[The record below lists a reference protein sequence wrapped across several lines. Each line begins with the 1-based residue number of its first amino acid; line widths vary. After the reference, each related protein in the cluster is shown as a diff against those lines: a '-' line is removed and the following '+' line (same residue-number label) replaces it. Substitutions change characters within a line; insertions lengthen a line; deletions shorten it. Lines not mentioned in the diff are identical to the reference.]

1 MAERVCFCLNP
12 GYMTL
17 HRASRAF
24 ALALALVAAYGC
36 TGGLSCGSGSGCT
49 NAYVPIPADDP
60 RVPNGR
66 EPVDDGVRMRMTQA
80 ALDFL
85 ADNIRQI
92 IAGALGS
99 DPSNPIIMISQTNV
113 VDIGGG
119 VSLGVGPTE
128 THPYEIYIDGQALSD
143 NMILEFV
150 GDDAGETDAIR
161 VRAANVPVGLDAR
174 VFFET
179 DVLVTTATAACDLF
193 GTNGGLGGRPWF
205 TTLTL
210 DMLVKPRVGN
220 GAECDSGQGECL
232 KIDVDVTDASI
243 GSFSYDDLEVDKPY
257 SPCADDGL
265 GDCSEECSDTVF
277 LIDESGD
284 TECVGVCFIL
294 DVLVDGVAILAGLV
308 NDLIGGFLP
317 PILEGAIRN
326 ALDEFDGSPLAA
338 SGRLDLAAF
347 APGVLPDSALDVG
360 YGVGPTA
367 GAFDVNDPAN
377 TAGAQGMDIIFKSL
391 FEAAPS
397 LDDPAFPVPH
407 PCAKIIAGADFS
419 ALYGGFR
426 FEAPNA
432 EPLTG
437 VYDGAVY
444 HLGASLA
451 EDAVNQL
458 LFGVYNS
465 GALCLELSTDSV
477 HQLTGGAFPV
487 SAGLVDVLTGG
498 KLRQYAAPD
507 APVIIALNPSQPP
520 IITYGAGTDT
530 EGHLIID
537 WPKVEV
543 SFYVLMNERF
553 ARVFAVE
560 ADIDLQ
566 MTVFNE
572 PGTSTLH
579 IGIIDGPNIGG
590 FVETYNEL
598 LPGVA
603 FTEVLEGLIGTLFD
617 AALGDG
623 LAFDFD
629 VGPMLSDALGAPIYV
644 QMLGIETIPVGDPEF
659 LNVYLQLT
667 NTEPNPMFA
676 HTPPVRVLEREP
688 LDLPTPEARA
698 RALTDELRLQGV
710 DPDLEYLAQIDFGAW
725 RGPFK
730 PDGDELIVRD
740 PKLRLVGHHKVTLR
754 ARDPRDIN
762 SLDPVGTVTA
772 VWIDPEA
779 PRVSLAVKGTD
790 VVADGT
796 DAVVRAADLSWQWQL
811 DDGEWSAPSSLTRRP
826 VDDLDARRVA
836 VRAVDLAGNVSHPAA
851 LDLTTERRR
860 LDAEAGGGPSF
871 GCAQAGD
878 AAWLGALALAVFG
891 AVRRRRPPSTR

>member
-1 MAERVCFCLNP
+1 MAVGRRFCFHHGN
-12 GYMTL
+12 MKL
-17 HRASRAF
+17 HGVSRAV

-36 TGGLSCGSGSGCT
+36 TGGLSCGSGSGCQ
-49 NAYVPIPADDP
+49 NAYVPMAPDDA

-66 EPVDDGVRMRMTQA
+66 EPVDEGVRMRMTQA

-85 ADNIRQI
+85 SDNIRQI

-99 DPSNPIIMISQTNV
+99 DPSNPIIVISSTDV

-119 VSLGVGPTE
+119 VTLGVGPTE
-128 THPYEIYIDGQALSD
+128 THPYEIYIDGDALSA
-143 NMILEFV
+143 NMVLEFV
-150 GDDAGETDAIR
+150 GDDGGEPDAIR

-220 GAECDSGQGECL
+220 GAECDTGQGECL

-243 GSFSYDDLEVDKPY
+243 GNFSYDDLEVDKP
-257 SPCADDGL
+257 PLVRCNDGL
-265 GDCSEECSDTVF
+265 GECSEECSDTV
-277 LIDESGD
+277 IVVDPNGD
-284 TECVGVCFIL
+284 AECNGVCFIL
-294 DVLVDGVAILAGLV
+294 DILVDGVALLAGLV

-317 PILEGAIRN
+317 AILEGAIRN
-326 ALDEFDGSPLAA
+326 SLDEFDGSPLAA
-338 SGRLDLAAF
+338 SGRLQLGTF
-347 APGVLPDSALDVG
+347 APGVLPDSALDLG

-377 TAGAQGMDIIFKSL
+377 VNGAQGMDLIFKSQ

-397 LDDPAFPVPH
+397 LTDASFPVPH
-407 PCAKIIAGADFS
+407 PCAKVIAGNDFS
-419 ALYGGFR
+419 DLYGAFR
-426 FEAPNA
+426 FEASA
-432 EPLTG
+432 ADPLTG
-437 VYDGAVY
+437 VYDGQVY

-451 EDAVNQL
+451 EAAVNQM
-458 LFGVYNS
+458 LFGVYNT

-507 APVIIALNPSQPP
+507 APVVIALSPSQPP
-520 IITYGAGTDT
+520 VITYGAGDDT
-530 EGHLIID
+530 EGHLIVQ
-537 WPKVEV
+537 WPKTEV

-560 ADIDLQ
+560 ADIDMQL
-566 MTVFNE
+566 TVFNE
-572 PGTSTLH
+572 AGTSTLH
-579 IGIIDGPNIGG
+579 IGIIDGPNVGN

-629 VGPMLSDALGAPIYV
+629 IGPVLSDALGAPIFV
-644 QMLGIETIPVGDPEF
+644 RLLGIETLPADDPEF
-659 LNVYLQLT
+659 LNVYLQLSDT
-667 NTEPNPMFA
+667 NPSPVFA
-676 HTPPVRVLEREP
+676 HTPPLSIVEREP
-688 LDLPTPEARA
+688 LSLPSLQERA
-698 RALTDELRLQGV
+698 AALTDELLLDGV
-710 DPDLEYLAQIDFGAW
+710 DENLEYFARVDFGAW

-730 PDGDELIVRD
+730 PDGDELTIRD
-740 PKLRLVGHHKVTLR
+740 PKLRLVGQHRVWIR
-754 ARDPRDIN
+754 ARTPGDVN
-762 SLDPVGTVTA
+762 SLDPVGTETA
-772 VWIDPEA
+772 VWVDPEA
-779 PRVSLAVKGTD
+779 PRVSLAVQGTEL
-790 VVADGT
+790 VATGS
-796 DAVVRAADLSWQWQL
+796 DAVVRPDDLQWQWQL
-811 DDGEWSAPSSLTRRP
+811 DDGEWSELSSITRQP
-826 VDDLDARRVA
+826 ILELDARRVA
-836 VRAVDLAGNVSHPAA
+836 VRAVDLAGNVSRPAA
-851 LDLTTERRR
+851 VDLATERRR
-860 LDAEAGGGPSF
+860 LEQEGLSAPSW

-878 AAWLGALALAVFG
+878 GAWLGALAVATLG
-891 AVRRRRPPSTR
+891 ALRRRRRSAR

>member
-1 MAERVCFCLNP
+1 MNFPRV
-12 GYMTL
+12 
-17 HRASRAF
+17 SRAL

-36 TGGLSCGSGSGCT
+36 TGGLSCGSGSGCQ

-66 EPVDDGVRMRMTQA
+66 EPVDDGMRMRMTQA

-92 IAGALGS
+92 IAGALGA
-99 DPSNPIIMISQTNV
+99 DPSNPTIVISQTDL

-119 VSLGVGPTE
+119 VTLGQGPGE

-150 GDDAGETDAIR
+150 GDDVGETDAIR
-161 VRAANVPVGLDAR
+161 IRAANVPVGLDAR
-174 VFFET
+174 MFFET
-179 DVLVTTATAACDLF
+179 DVLLFTATAACDLF
-193 GTNGGLGGRPWF
+193 GTNSGLGGRPWF

-232 KIDVDVTDASI
+232 KIDVDVTEADI
-243 GSFSYDDLEVDKPY
+243 GSFSFDDLAATTPPIVR
-257 SPCADDGL
+257 CNDGL
-265 GDCSEECSDTVF
+265 GECSEECSDPFVGFDPEDECETV
-277 LIDESGD
+277 
-284 TECVGVCFIL
+284 CVVV
-294 DVLVDGVAILAGLV
+294 DVLVDSLAFLAGLV

-317 PILEGAIRN
+317 PILEAAIGN
-326 ALDEFDGSPLAA
+326 ALEDFDGSPLAV
-338 SGRLDLAAF
+338 SGRLDLASF

-360 YGVGPTA
+360 YGIGPTA
-367 GAFDVNDPAN
+367 GAFDVNDPAGVN
-377 TAGAQGMDIIFKSL
+377 GAQGMDLIFKSQ

-397 LDDPAFPVPH
+397 LEDPGFPVPH
-407 PCAKIIAGADFS
+407 PCAKVIAGNDFN

-432 EPLTG
+432 QPLTG
-437 VYDGAVY
+437 VYDGQVY

-458 LFGVYNS
+458 LFGMYNS
-465 GALCLELSTDSV
+465 GALCLELSTDAV

-520 IITYGAGTDT
+520 VVTYGAGTDE

-553 ARVFAVE
+553 ARVFGVE

-572 PGTSTLH
+572 PGTGTLH
-579 IGIIDGPNIGG
+579 IGIIDGPNISG

-644 QMLGIETIPVGDPEF
+644 QLLGLETTPTSDPEF

-667 NTEPNPMFA
+667 DTEPNPMFA
-676 HTPPVRVLEREP
+676 HTPPVRIAEREP
-688 LDLPTPEARA
+688 LALPSVAEQRA
-698 RALTDELRLQGV
+698 ALTDELHLQGV
-710 DPDLEYLAQIDFGAW
+710 DGDLEYLAQVDFGAW

-730 PDGDELIVRD
+730 PDGDEVVIRD
-740 PKLRLVGHHKVTLR
+740 PKLRLVGHHTVTLR

-762 SLDPVGTVTA
+762 SLDPFGTQTA
-772 VWIDPEA
+772 VWVDPE
-779 PRVSLAVKGTD
+779 PPFVSLIAHEGELL
-790 VVADGT
+790 AEGT
-796 DAVVRAADLSWQWQL
+796 DAVVQAKDLSWQWQL
-811 DDGEWSAPSSLTRRP
+811 DDGDWSEPSSLSRRP
-826 VDDLDARRVA
+826 MDELDARRVA
-836 VRAVDLAGNVSHPAA
+836 VRAIDLAGNVSRPAA
-851 LDLTTERRR
+851 IDLATEKLR
-860 LDAEAGGGPSF
+860 LDQEAARGPAF
-871 GCAQAGD
+871 GCAQAKD
-878 AAWLGALALAVFG
+878 AAWLGALGLALLG
-891 AVRRRRPPSTR
+891 ARTRRRRQAPAG

>member
-1 MAERVCFCLNP
+1 MK
-12 GYMTL
+12 L
-17 HRASRAF
+17 HGVSRAV

-36 TGGLSCGSGSGCT
+36 TGGLSCGSGSGCQ
-49 NAYVPIPADDP
+49 NAYVPMAPDDP

-66 EPVDDGVRMRMTQA
+66 EPVDEGVRMRMTQA

-85 ADNIRQI
+85 SDNIRQI

-99 DPSNPIIMISQTNV
+99 DPSNPIIVISQTNA

-128 THPYEIYIDGQALSD
+128 THPYEIYIDGQALSE
-143 NMILEFV
+143 NMTLEFV
-150 GDDAGETDAIR
+150 GDDAGEPNAIR

-210 DMLVKPRVGN
+210 DLLVKPRVGN

-232 KIDVDVTDASI
+232 KIDVEVTDASI
-243 GSFSYDDLEVDKPY
+243 GSFSYDDLEVDKPR
-257 SPCADDGL
+257 SPCANDGL
-265 GDCSEECSDTVF
+265 GDCSEECSDTV
-277 LIDESGD
+277 LIIDPSGD
-284 TECVGVCFIL
+284 NECIGVCAIL
-294 DVLVDGVAILAGLV
+294 DVLVDGVALLAGLV

-338 SGRLDLAAF
+338 SGRLDLGSF
-347 APGVLPDSALDVG
+347 APGVLPDSALDLG

-377 TAGAQGMDIIFKSL
+377 VNGAQGMDIIFKSL

-397 LDDPAFPVPH
+397 LEDPASPVPH
-407 PCAKIIAGADFS
+407 ACAKVIAGNDFN
-419 ALYGGFR
+419 ALYGAFR
-426 FEAPNA
+426 FEAPA
-432 EPLTG
+432 TDPLTG
-437 VYDGAVY
+437 VYDGQVY

-451 EDAVNQL
+451 ESAVNQM
-458 LFGVYNS
+458 LFGTYNT

-498 KLRQYAAPD
+498 KLRQFAAPD

-520 IITYGAGTDT
+520 VITFGAGTDE
-530 EGHLIID
+530 EGHLIVE
-537 WPKVEV
+537 WPKTEV

-560 ADIDLQ
+560 ADIDMQL
-566 MTVFNE
+566 TVFNE
-572 PGTSTLH
+572 AGTSTLH
-579 IGIIDGPNIGG
+579 IGIIDGPNVGN

-629 VGPMLSDALGAPIYV
+629 IGPVLSDALGAPIFV
-644 QMLGIETIPVGDPEF
+644 RMLGIETIPVDDPAF
-659 LNVYLQLT
+659 LNVYLQLSDT
-667 NTEPNPMFA
+667 NPNPVFA
-676 HTPPVRVLEREP
+676 HTPPLSIREREP
-688 LDLPTPEARA
+688 VSLPSVAERVAA
-698 RALTDELRLQGV
+698 MTDELHLDGA
-710 DPDLEYLAQIDFGAW
+710 DPDMEYLARVDFGAW

-730 PDGDELIVRD
+730 PDGDELVIRD
-740 PKLRLVGHHKVTLR
+740 PKLRLTGHHRVWVR

-762 SLDPVGTVTA
+762 SLDPVGTETA
-772 VWIDPEA
+772 VWVDPEA
-779 PRVSLAVKGTD
+779 PRVSLAVKGGEL
-790 VVADGT
+790 VASGT
-796 DAVVRAADLSWQWQL
+796 DAVVRVDDLQWQWQL
-811 DDGEWSAPSSLTRRP
+811 DDGEWSEPSSLTHQP
-826 VDDLDARRVA
+826 IAELDARRVS
-836 VRAVDLAGNVSHPAA
+836 VRALDLAGNISRPAA
-851 LDLTTERRR
+851 IDLATEKKR
-860 LDAEAGGGPSF
+860 LDREAAFGDG

-878 AAWLGALALAVFG
+878 AAWLGALGLALVG
-891 AVRRRRPPSTR
+891 ALRRRPRRSAV